1 MPMQRP
7 VMMHPYNPNMRPPQQ
22 MIGMPPM
29 PRPDTRNMDK
39 NAKQD
44 YFGEMLFTKISKYPQ
59 FTKYANYFSK
69 IVGIFLDLDDNIIE
83 KFCRNFAINTL
94 YVNSKLCNIKNNLCI
109 CTKIINAN
117 KIVNNNINNED
128 KINNMSTNDSLT
140 ISITKAQKNYINF
153 AFSKKNYCNYF
164 PKLTDMN
171 IKPSQKQQFFPIQIF
186 LGINKFHNEI
196 GDKHYLNIKES
207 IFCSE
212 NDSYKVLNQKDHI
225 FLNHLLQKDFKTF
238 STTIRYRHKN
248 ITFVYYK

>member
-1 MPMQRP
+1 MTNIIS
-7 VMMHPYNPNMRPPQQ
+7 VS
-22 MIGMPPM
+22 
-29 PRPDTRNMDK
+29 TK
-39 NAKQD
+39 NNTTNSNSD
-44 YFGEMLFTKISKYPQ
+44 LTKIEEVKNLKNRISLKYYYESIE
-59 FTKYANYFSK
+59 FKKYNSLPILIFKKGEKQNSK
-69 IVGIFLDLDDNIIE
+69 ISICFHDNIIE

-94 YVNSKLCNIKNNLCI
+94 YVNSKLYNIKNNLCI
-109 CTKIINAN
+109 CTKVINVN
-117 KIVNNNINNED
+117 NIVNNNINNED
-128 KINNMSTNDSLT
+128 KINNMSTNDSLSL
-140 ISITKAQKNYINF
+140 SIAKTQKNYINF

-171 IKPSQKQQFFPIQIF
+171 IKPSQKPQFFPIQIF

-212 NDSYKVLNQKDHI
+212 NDSYKILNQKDHI
-225 FLNHLLQKDFKTF
+225 FLNHLLQKNFKTV